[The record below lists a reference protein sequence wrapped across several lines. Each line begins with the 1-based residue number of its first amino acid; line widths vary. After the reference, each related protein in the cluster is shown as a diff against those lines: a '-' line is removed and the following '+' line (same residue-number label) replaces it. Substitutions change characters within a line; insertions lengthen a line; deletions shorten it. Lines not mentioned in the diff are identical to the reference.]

1 MRRFTQEDLINDI
14 QTGSDGEVSEEIHS
28 MREASES
35 HLTGRRGEHGA
46 SGAVQSRAAL
56 LSRTLETEIIPRL
69 VKAHRPLADK
79 ASVVELASPQIDT
92 AELDQFFRLI
102 SATDDQPAEDFLNTL
117 RHRAISVDAIYL
129 DLLVPA
135 AQRLEALW
143 EEDRCDFME
152 VTLGFGRLQHL
163 LREISPA
170 FCQTHERT
178 ANGRRLLLLQGPGQ
192 QQPLGLMLVAE
203 YFYRDGWDVSFG
215 PNEDGEDPVKTV
227 KNEWFDVVGFSR
239 GKGSHTAALAES
251 ISKVR
256 KSAMNRSVQ
265 ILVGDP
271 VSPANDDYARKV
283 NADALSNDVRSVTQV
298 AEKLISSM
306 VK

>member
-14 QTGSDGEVSEEIHS
+14 QSGSDGEVSEEIHLA
-28 MREASES
+28 REASDS
-35 HLTGRRGEHGA
+35 RLAGRRAEQGA

-69 VKAHRPLADK
+69 VQAHRPIGDK
-79 ASVVELASPQIDT
+79 ASVVGRAGPQIGT
-92 AELDQFFRLI
+92 AELDQFFKLI
-102 SATDDQPAEDFLNTL
+102 SSTDDQPAEDFLNAL
-117 RHRAISVDAIYL
+117 RSRAISVDAIYL
-129 DLLVPA
+129 DLLVPT
-135 AQRLEALW
+135 AQKLEALW
-143 EEDRCDFME
+143 DEDLCDFME

-163 LREISPA
+163 LREVSPA

-178 ANGRRLLLLQGPGQ
+178 ANGRRLLLLQGPGE

-203 YFYRDGWDVSFG
+203 YFYRAGWDVTFG

-239 GKGSHTAALAES
+239 GKGAHTAALADS
-251 ISKVR
+251 ISRVR

-271 VSPANDDYARKV
+271 VTPANDDYARKV

-298 AEKLISSM
+298 AEKLIASL

>member
-14 QTGSDGEVSEEIHS
+14 QSGSDDEVSEEIHLA
-28 MREASES
+28 RDAPEFR
-35 HLTGRRGEHGA
+35 LTGRRGEPGP

-56 LSRTLETEIIPRL
+56 LSRTIETEIIPRL
-69 VKAHRPLADK
+69 VHAHRPLAGK
-79 ASVVELASPQIDT
+79 TSVVERASPQIGT
-92 AELDQFFRLI
+92 AELDQFCRLI
-102 SATDDQPAEDFLNTL
+102 SAADDKPAEDFLNAL
-117 RHRAISVDAIYL
+117 RSRTISVDAIYL
-129 DLLVPA
+129 DLLVPSA
-135 AQRLEALW
+135 RRLEALW

-227 KNEWFDVVGFSR
+227 KNEWFDVVGFSC
-239 GKGSHTAALAES
+239 GKAAHTAVLAES
-251 ISKVR
+251 INKVR

-271 VSPANDDYARKV
+271 VSPANDDYARQV

-298 AEKLISSM
+298 AEKLISSLA
-306 VK
+306 K